1 MTRPGGRL
9 RSWASHVLDPSTM
22 ERLIDPAIADL
33 QHEHEEAVR
42 RGLNWRGRVIC
53 LIGYGTCW
61 KVLTIATVRHAVF
74 ERSAED
80 DRAVGRAIV
89 FSLVAVLAL
98 TAVLVL
104 PVLQS
109 TALRRSDAGT
119 ASRLLLYSV
128 PSALVVAVPLGL
140 VFGLLLGLRNRVS
153 TPRVT
158 WSVAALGILCSTAAF
173 IVIGWLMPVTNQAFR
188 ELAAGRQLL
197 RGFNELTLGELA
209 SGDAARLMRVMSGG
223 VTVERLA
230 LEFHFRLALAFA
242 PLALA
247 MFSLGARAAQRRV
260 HGLITTVV
268 AAFVVCFGYYTL
280 LNVARQAIYRDSLL
294 SAAPAWMQWMPNL
307 LVVVI
312 AMLSFRR
319 PLAAE
324 PEESPQ

>member
-1 MTRPGGRL
+1 MTRPGARL
-9 RSWASHVLDPSTM
+9 RSLASRFLDPSTM
-22 ERLIDPAIADL
+22 EQLIDPAIADL
-33 QHEHEEAVR
+33 QHEYDEAIRCGMV
-42 RGLNWRGRVIC
+42 WRGRVIC
-53 LIGYGTCW
+53 LVGYCACW
-61 KVLTIATVRHAVF
+61 EVLTIAAVRQAVF
-74 ERSAED
+74 ERTAED

-109 TALRRSDAGT
+109 TALRHSDAGR

-153 TPRVT
+153 TTRVT
-158 WSVAALGILCSTAAF
+158 WTVAALGILCSAAAF

-188 ELAAGRQLL
+188 ELAAGRHLL
-197 RGFNELTLGELA
+197 RGFNELTLAELA
-209 SGDAARLMRVMSGG
+209 SGNAARLMWVMSGG

-230 LEFHFRLALAFA
+230 LEFHFRVALAFA

-260 HGLITTVV
+260 HGLITTVL
-268 AAFVVCFGYYTL
+268 AASMVCFGYYTL

-307 LVVVI
+307 TVLLI
-312 AMLSFRR
+312 ALLLFHC

-324 PEESPQ
+324 PKESPQ